1 MLTAADTAYAIA
13 TVRALEGERPSSARL
28 FEDPFAAFF
37 RAAGAH
43 AEEGTK
49 RFLALPMFVDGIRLR
64 TRGIDDFVREG
75 LRAGLRQIVLVGA
88 GFDARG
94 LRLPEIGD
102 TGATVFEV
110 DLDAQLAKKRALLA
124 AASVEVPSS
133 VRYVAC
139 DFAAGA
145 FEERL
150 LDDLRAEGFREGA
163 GALFVW
169 EGVIAYIG
177 TDAMQRTLRFMAAAG
192 GPGSRV
198 VFDFAPIAFE
208 PDTAEARA
216 RRAGFTRFEQVSYE
230 ELWRRHLPD
239 EPHPH
244 ASIGYLGMAF
254 V

>member
-13 TVRALEGERPSSARL
+13 TVRAMEGERPAAERL
-28 FEDPFAAFF
+28 FEDPYAAIF

-49 RFLALPMFVDGIRLR
+49 RFLALPFFVDGVRLR
-64 TRGIDDFVREG
+64 TRGIDDFVRDG
-75 LRAGLRQIVLVGA
+75 LRAGLRQIVILGA

-94 LRLPEIGD
+94 LRMPEIGAHD
-102 TGATVFEV
+102 AAVYEV
-110 DLDAQLAKKRALLA
+110 DFDEQLAKKRALLA
-124 AASVEVPSS
+124 TASVAVPE
-133 VRYVAC
+133 RLKFVAC
-139 DFAAGA
+139 DFNAGA

-150 LDDLRAEGFREGA
+150 LADLRAQGFRQGA

-177 TDAMQRTLRFMAAAG
+177 TDAMERTLRFMVTAG

-198 VFDFAPIAFE
+198 VFDFAPIAIE
-208 PDTAEARA
+208 PDTAEART
-216 RRAGFTRFEQVSYE
+216 RRAGFTQFEQVCSA
-230 ELWRRHLPD
+230 ELARQHLPG
-239 EPHPH
+239 EPPPE
-244 ASIGYLGMAF
+244 ASVGYLGMAR